1 MPTEVIIFDKPY
13 KLECAASDEA
23 NLHSAATALES
34 KYREARLAMPRL
46 ESERVAGMVA
56 LNLSLEYAKLEQQL
70 KAIAAER
77 LQEKNQSLQLINQ
90 LTQDVEAA
98 IAAK

>member
-1 MPTEVIIFDKPY
+1 MPTEVIIFDKSY
-13 KLECAASDEA
+13 KLECAPSDEA
-23 NLHSAATALES
+23 NLHAAATALET

-56 LNLSLEYAKLEQQL
+56 LNLSLEFAKLEQQL
-70 KAIAAER
+70 KKLSAER
-77 LQEKNQSLQLINQ
+77 VQEKNQNLQLIHQ
-90 LTQDVEAA
+90 LTSDVEAA